1 MRLAAG
7 RSTLAIIT
15 PVTARIGSSHI
26 RFLGRVTARG
36 TAFRPCPNCV
46 VSFHVWCANPETLHG
61 FPASCACAV
70 MLVVASKIQ
79 ISKIPLTW
87 QKLVKEVLLAIEKL
101 GLQHFM
107 KKTSP
112 GPSVGFL
119 IPLQRWM
126 QNRGSACQQR
136 SRFLGPHKSVAQDFN
151 SDAVRLSERHV
162 VVWALSLA

>member
-1 MRLAAG
+1 MRLSAG

-15 PVTARIGSSHI
+15 PVAARTGSSHI
-26 RFLGRVTARG
+26 RFLGRIAARG

-61 FPASCACAV
+61 FSASCAYAV
-70 MLVVASKIQ
+70 TLVVASKIQ

-87 QKLVKEVLLAIEKL
+87 QKLVKGVLLEIEKL

-107 KKTSP
+107 KKISS

-119 IPLQRWM
+119 IRSQRWM
-126 QNRGSACQQR
+126 RDRGRCSKTGYAGLDIEGEPSLPHATICQR
-136 SRFLGPHKSVAQDFN
+136 TKF
-151 SDAVRLSERHV
+151 
-162 VVWALSLA
+162 